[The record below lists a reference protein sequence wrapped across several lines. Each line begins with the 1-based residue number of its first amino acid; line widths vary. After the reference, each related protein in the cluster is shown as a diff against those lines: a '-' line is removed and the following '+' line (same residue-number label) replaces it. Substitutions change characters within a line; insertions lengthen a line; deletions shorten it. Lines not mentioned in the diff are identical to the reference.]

1 MNLDTKHHKTC
12 LLINLRGNSSMRDG
26 EQSPDESVNVK
37 ISIRRRMLEKYYQE
51 KMKVEHTIFINLV
64 VSIAA

>member
-1 MNLDTKHHKTC
+1 MNLDAKQHKAC

-37 ISIRRRMLEKYYQE
+37 ISIKKR
-51 KMKVEHTIFINLV
+51 I
-64 VSIAA
+64 